1 MAALLVGLLS
11 FHYVATLLYGSKWEG
26 GGTNDGYRGAF
37 TNSSRQIA
45 AFFYYERVEGT
56 CGVKNQADRRCR
68 GLTSGGGGGGGARS
82 SRGSGG

>member
-37 TNSSRQIA
+37 SNSSSQMA
-45 AFFYYERVEGT
+45 AFFYYEWVEGT
-56 CGVKNQADRRCR
+56 CGVNHHKPVAVVV
-68 GLTSGGGGGGGARS
+68 GLTSGGDGGGARS
-82 SRGSGG
+82 SRCSGG